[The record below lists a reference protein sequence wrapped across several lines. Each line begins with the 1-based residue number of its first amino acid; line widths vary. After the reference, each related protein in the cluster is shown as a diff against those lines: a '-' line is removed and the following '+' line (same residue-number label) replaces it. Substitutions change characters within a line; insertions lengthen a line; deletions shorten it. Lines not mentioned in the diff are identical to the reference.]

1 MKQRGFTLIELLVVI
16 AIIAILAAM
25 LLPALA
31 KAKARAQSIQCI
43 NCLKQLGLAMTMY
56 ANDNNQLVPRGDDPV
71 WWQVYVPLIGGQTT
85 NDYAKTKVLVCP
97 SYPDKKQLVCY
108 VVNAWDLPPSD
119 TTGVTANQ
127 LKGLSKITS
136 VARQSDTI
144 YVADFE
150 NGTPI
155 VPITELPSATP
166 DYGLFQ
172 DVYSA
177 YHLAYKPNGQS
188 NPLNQRRV
196 AAKRHADGAN
206 LLFFDSHAAYKKGTL
221 ITFDDWRSQR

>member
-1 MKQRGFTLIELLVVI
+1 MKRRGFTLIELLVVI

-31 KAKARAQSIQCI
+31 KAKVRAQAISCV
-43 NCLKQLGLAMTMY
+43 NCLKQLGLATTMY

-97 SYPDKKQLVCY
+97 SFPDKQQLVCY
-108 VVNAWDLPPSD
+108 VVNAWDLPASD
-119 TTGVTANQ
+119 TTGMTANQ
-127 LKGLSKITS
+127 LKGLSKITI
-136 VARQSDTI
+136 VARPSDTI

-150 NGTPI
+150 SGTPI
-155 VPITELPSATP
+155 VPITELPSSAP
-166 DYGLFQ
+166 NYGLYQ

-177 YHLAYKPNGQS
+177 YHLAYKPNGQL
-188 NPLNQRRV
+188 NPINQRRV
-196 AAKRHADGAN
+196 AAKRHGDGAN
-206 LLFFDSHAAYKKGTL
+206 LLFFDGHAGYRKGVL
-221 ITFDDWRSQR
+221 ITYDDWRSQR